1 MGRVVYISYPSQT
14 QTCRRCGIASY
25 VANKC
30 AEVQCLNYEKTGHR
44 IGDCEELQL
53 CQICHDEAHT
63 MAKCVYFLYSPNV
76 EPTAPENV
84 SYGTAAKITCREDK
98 STKETKEAETEEKEK
113 ATMREN
119 KMPRSLVNL
128 PV

>member
-1 MGRVVYISYPSQT
+1 
-14 QTCRRCGIASY
+14 
-25 VANKC
+25 
-30 AEVQCLNYEKTGHR
+30 
-44 IGDCEELQL
+44 
-53 CQICHDEAHT
+53 
-63 MAKCVYFLYSPNV
+63 MAKCVYFLYSPKV

-84 SYGTAAKITCREDK
+84 SYGTAEKITCREDK